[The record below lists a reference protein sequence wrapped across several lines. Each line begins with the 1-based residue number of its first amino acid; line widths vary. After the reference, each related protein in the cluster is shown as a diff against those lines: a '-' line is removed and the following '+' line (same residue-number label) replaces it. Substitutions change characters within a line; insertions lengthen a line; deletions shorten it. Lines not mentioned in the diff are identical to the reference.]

1 MQSKPPTLT
10 NGMVLIDP
18 SNMTQA
24 PNNRIPEI
32 FQPKT
37 ARILER
43 YRKLLEKSFQ
53 PANKVMRQDYNSANL
68 GRSYM
73 DEFGGTNPVSL
84 SPYLNSFIQS

>member
-1 MQSKPPTLT
+1 MAQ
-10 NGMVLIDP
+10 
-18 SNMTQA
+18 Q
-24 PNNRIPEI
+24 PNNRIPEL

-37 ARILER
+37 ARVLER
-43 YRKLLEKSFQ
+43 YHKLIQKQFPL
-53 PANKVMRQDYNSANL
+53 ANTATQQRYNSANL

>member
-1 MQSKPPTLT
+1 MAQ
-10 NGMVLIDP
+10 
-18 SNMTQA
+18 Q

-37 ARILER
+37 ARVLER
-43 YRKLLEKSFQ
+43 YHKLIQKQFPL
-53 PANKVMRQDYNSANL
+53 ANTATQQRYNSANL

-84 SPYLNSFIQS
+84 SPYLNSSIQS